1 VHQTGHLGNVV
12 RRADEPLDGSEHERD
27 GLGLAEVGSQTPPA
41 ERTTRPTL
49 SFAATTT
56 ETPQR
61 QRPAGLAIKHVLDR
75 ILAACGLLVTAPLF
89 AGLAIALY
97 YRGAGRV
104 LRRDQR
110 IGERARFIYVRSFVV
125 TDEMVQRSRGWRIVA
140 GSGMTALP
148 QLWSVLRGELS
159 IGGPRPREL
168 GFEPPP
174 MRPGLT
180 GLAQLAQ
187 LERWLSLTQ
196 QLELDDEY
204 ARTWSLGLDG
214 RIAWRTMW
222 SVLR

>member
-1 VHQTGHLGNVV
+1 MSRPWT
-12 RRADEPLDGSEHERD
+12 AEHERD
-27 GLGLAEVGSQTPPA
+27 GPGLAEVRSQLPEA
-41 ERTTRPTL
+41 ERTTRLTP
-49 SFAATTT
+49 SFATTTT

-61 QRPAGLAIKHVLDR
+61 PRSATLAVKHVLDR

-89 AGLAIALY
+89 IGVALALH

-140 GSGMTALP
+140 GSGMSALP
-148 QLWSVLRGELS
+148 QLLSVLRGEMS
-159 IGGPRPREL
+159 IVGPRPREL

-204 ARTWSLGLDG
+204 ARRWSLGLDA

>member
-1 VHQTGHLGNVV
+1 
-12 RRADEPLDGSEHERD
+12 
-27 GLGLAEVGSQTPPA
+27 LAEVGSQTQQA
-41 ERTTRPTL
+41 ERTTRLTPA
-49 SFAATTT
+49 FATTTT

-61 QRPAGLAIKHVLDR
+61 QRPATLAVKHALDR
-75 ILAACGLLVTAPLF
+75 IIAACGLLVTAPLF
-89 AGLAIALY
+89 AGVALALH

-159 IGGPRPREL
+159 IVGPRPREL

-180 GLAQLAQ
+180 GLAQLEQ
-187 LERWLSLTQ
+187 LERWLALTD
-196 QLELDDEY
+196 QLALDEEY
-204 ARTWSLGLDG
+204 AQRWSLRLDAS
-214 RIAWRTMW
+214 IAWRTMW

>member
-1 VHQTGHLGNVV
+1 
-12 RRADEPLDGSEHERD
+12 
-27 GLGLAEVGSQTPPA
+27 LAEVRSQTPQA
-41 ERTTRPTL
+41 ERTTRPTP

-61 QRPAGLAIKHVLDR
+61 PRPALAVKHVLDR

-89 AGLAIALY
+89 AGVALALH
-97 YRGAGRV
+97 YRCAGRV

-110 IGERARFIYVRSFVV
+110 IGEHGRFIYVRSFVV

-140 GSGMTALP
+140 GTGMTALP

-159 IGGPRPREL
+159 IVGPRPREL

-180 GLAQLAQ
+180 GLAQLEQ
-187 LERWLSLTQ
+187 LQRWLSLTE
-196 QLELDDEY
+196 QLALDDEY
-204 ARTWSLGLDG
+204 AHRWSLGLDA

>member
-1 VHQTGHLGNVV
+1 M
-12 RRADEPLDGSEHERD
+12 
-27 GLGLAEVGSQTPPA
+27 AEVRSQTPQA
-41 ERTTRPTL
+41 ERTTRSTP

-61 QRPAGLAIKHVLDR
+61 PRPKALAVKHVLDR

-89 AGLAIALY
+89 AGVALALH
-97 YRGAGRV
+97 YRGADRV

-110 IGERARFIYVRSFVV
+110 IGEHARFIYVRSFVV

-140 GSGMTALP
+140 GTGMTALP
-148 QLWSVLRGELS
+148 QLWSVLRGEQS
-159 IGGPRPREL
+159 IVGPRPREL

-180 GLAQLAQ
+180 GLAQLEQ
-187 LERWLSLTQ
+187 LERWLSLAE
-196 QLELDDEY
+196 QLALDDEY
-204 ARTWSLGLDG
+204 ARRWSLLLDA

>member
-1 VHQTGHLGNVV
+1 
-12 RRADEPLDGSEHERD
+12 
-27 GLGLAEVGSQTPPA
+27 LAEVRSQTPQA
-41 ERTTRPTL
+41 ERTTRPTP
-49 SFAATTT
+49 SFEATTT

-61 QRPAGLAIKHVLDR
+61 PRSAALAVKHVLDR
-75 ILAACGLLVTAPLF
+75 LLAACGLLVTAPLF
-89 AGLAIALY
+89 AGVALALH

-140 GSGMTALP
+140 GSGMAALP
-148 QLWSVLRGELS
+148 QLWNVLRGELS
-159 IGGPRPREL
+159 IVGPRPREL

-180 GLAQLAQ
+180 GLAQLEQ
-187 LERWLSLTQ
+187 LQRWLSLAE
-196 QLELDDEY
+196 QLALDDEY
-204 ARTWSLGLDG
+204 AQRWSLRLDA

-222 SVLR
+222 SVLS